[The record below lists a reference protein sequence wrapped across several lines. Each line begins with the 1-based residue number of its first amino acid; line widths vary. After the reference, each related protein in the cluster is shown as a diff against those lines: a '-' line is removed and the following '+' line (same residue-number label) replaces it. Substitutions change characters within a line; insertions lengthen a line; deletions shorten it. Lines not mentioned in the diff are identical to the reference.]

1 MTNGTIISMI
11 LNMTANKIN
20 NKPMRQLAYELFNLQ
35 LLLHVKIL
43 IIHRYSVFRVCS
55 AVLQRYSLAKCCI
68 LKM

>member
-43 IIHRYSVFRVCS
+43 IIQRYSVFRVCS
-55 AVLQRYSLAKCCI
+55 AVLR
-68 LKM
+68 